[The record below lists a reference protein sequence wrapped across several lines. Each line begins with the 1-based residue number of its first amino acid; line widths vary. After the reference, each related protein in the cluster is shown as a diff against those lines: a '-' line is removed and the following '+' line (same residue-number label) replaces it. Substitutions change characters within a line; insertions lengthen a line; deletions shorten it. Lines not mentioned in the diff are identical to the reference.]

1 MILIKGVTMPLIR
14 LLILLTASLSL
25 PGCFATA
32 VLGGA
37 AAGAS
42 SIHDERTIGRQLDD
56 VAIASKIDARLI
68 AERDMPSRW
77 VGVEV
82 IRGKAILTGHLPTRR
97 HIERAIHITKQ
108 IRGVVT
114 VDNKIEIGTPKLRT
128 VLSDSWI
135 TARIKRRLWQDKLV
149 SGFKIHV
156 DTVNGK
162 VYLQGVVNQ
171 LIERQRAK
179 DIARG
184 TPGVTAVIDLMQS
197 SNS

>member
-1 MILIKGVTMPLIR
+1 MPLIR
-14 LLILLTASLSL
+14 ILLLLGATLAL

-32 VLGGA
+32 IVGGA
-37 AAGAS
+37 TVGAS

-56 VAIASKIDARLI
+56 IAIAAKIDARLI

-77 VGVEV
+77 ISIEV
-82 IRGKAILTGHLPTRR
+82 IRGHATLTGHLPSRR
-97 HIERAIHITKQ
+97 HIERAVYIARQ
-108 IRGVVT
+108 IRGVLN
-114 VDNKIEIGTPKLRT
+114 VDNKIKVGMPKIRS

-135 TARIKRRLWQDKLV
+135 TARIKRQFWNDKLV

-156 DTVNGK
+156 NTVNGK
-162 VYLQGVVNQ
+162 VYLQGVVNK

-179 DIARG
+179 DLARG

-197 SNS
+197 GDS

>member
-1 MILIKGVTMPLIR
+1 MPLIR
-14 LLILLTASLSL
+14 LSILLAASLSL

-32 VLGGA
+32 VLGTA
-37 AAGAS
+37 AVGTTG
-42 SIHDERTIGRQLDD
+42 IHDERTIGRQLDD

-77 VGVEV
+77 IGVEV
-82 IRGKAILTGHLPTRR
+82 IRGQAILTGHLPTRR
-97 HIERAIHITKQ
+97 HIERAVYITKQ
-108 IRGVVT
+108 IRGVVE
-114 VDNKIEIGTPKLRT
+114 VKNQLEIGTPKIRT

-135 TARIKRRLWQDKLV
+135 TARIKRRLWNDKLV

-162 VYLQGVVNQ
+162 VYLQGVVNR

-179 DIARG
+179 DIAKG

-197 SNS
+197 GNS

>member
-1 MILIKGVTMPLIR
+1 MLLIRILIPVAAAL
-14 LLILLTASLSL
+14 SLS
-25 PGCFATA
+25 GCFATA
-32 VLGGA
+32 IVGGA

-56 VAIASKIDARLI
+56 AAIATKIDARLI

-82 IRGKAILTGHLPTRR
+82 IRGRATLTGHLPTRR
-97 HIERAIHITKQ
+97 HIERAVYITKQ
-108 IRGVVT
+108 IRGVVS
-114 VDNKIEIGTPKLRT
+114 VDNRLQVGTPKIRT
-128 VLSDSWI
+128 VMSDTWI

-156 DTVNGK
+156 ETVDGK
-162 VYLQGVVNQ
+162 VYLQGLVNRM
-171 LIERQRAK
+171 IERQRAK
-179 DIARG
+179 DIARS

-197 SNS
+197 GNS

>member
-1 MILIKGVTMPLIR
+1 MPLIR
-14 LLILLTASLSL
+14 LLILLTATFSLS
-25 PGCFATA
+25 GCFATA
-32 VLGGA
+32 VVGTASTGA
-37 AAGAS
+37 TG
-42 SIHDERTIGRQLDD
+42 IYDERTVGRQLDD
-56 VAIASKIDARLI
+56 VAIATKIDARLI

-82 IRGKAILTGHLPTRR
+82 IRGHATLTGHLPTRR
-97 HIERAIHITKQ
+97 HIERAVYITKQ

-114 VDNKIEIGTPKLRT
+114 VDNKLKVGVPKIRT

-135 TARIKRRLWQDKLV
+135 TTRIKRQFWNDKLV

-156 DTVNGK
+156 STVNGK
-162 VYLQGVVNQ
+162 VYLQGVVNK

-179 DIARG
+179 DLARG

-197 SNS
+197 GDS

>member
-1 MILIKGVTMPLIR
+1 MPLIR

-32 VLGGA
+32 VVGGVT
-37 AAGAS
+37 AGAS
-42 SIHDERTIGRQLDD
+42 GIHDERTIGRQLDD
-56 VAIASKIDARLI
+56 VTIASKIDARLI

-82 IRGKAILTGHLPTRR
+82 FRGTAILTGHLPSRR
-97 HIERAIHITKQ
+97 HIERAVYIAKQ
-108 IRGVVT
+108 IRGVVA
-114 VDNKIEIGTPKLRT
+114 VDNRLEIGRPKLRT
-128 VLSDSWI
+128 VMSDTWI
-135 TARIKRRLWQDKLV
+135 TTRIKRRLWNDKLV

-162 VYLQGVVNQ
+162 VYLQGVVNR

-197 SNS
+197 GNS

>member
-1 MILIKGVTMPLIR
+1 MPLIR
-14 LLILLTASLSL
+14 ILLLLGTALAL

-32 VLGGA
+32 IVGGA

-42 SIHDERTIGRQLDD
+42 SVHDERTIGRQLDD
-56 VAIASKIDARLI
+56 VAIATKIDARLI

-77 VGVEV
+77 VSVEV
-82 IRGKAILTGHLPTRR
+82 IRGHATLTGYLPSRR
-97 HIERAIHITKQ
+97 HIERAVYITRQ
-108 IRGVVT
+108 IRGVLS
-114 VDNKIEIGTPKLRT
+114 VDNQIKVGMPKIRS

-135 TARIKRRLWQDKLV
+135 TARIKRQFWNDKLV

-156 DTVNGK
+156 NTVNGK
-162 VYLQGVVNQ
+162 VYLQGVVNK

-179 DIARG
+179 DLARG

-197 SNS
+197 GDS